1 MIALANDRFL
11 RAARGQE
18 VDATPIWMMRQAGRV
33 LPEYRALRKDHSFL
47 EVAHDPALCAEVTT
61 QPVDRLNV
69 DAAILFSD
77 ILLPAEAMGIGMR
90 FDPGPKLDRQVGPGD
105 GPATMRRPRPKEDW
119 TYLHD
124 CIQATLKRLDG
135 RVPLIGFC
143 GSPFTVACYLIDGG
157 GSKNWVG
164 TRRWMNTDPEG
175 FREFLFFLGEC
186 LADWL
191 QVQIDAGVH
200 AVQVFDSWASLL
212 SPAGMERF
220 SLPAVN
226 RILNQLKIPDDFPT
240 IYFAP
245 GAGTS
250 LRAQSRV
257 GARMIGLDWRVN
269 LRTVRSVF
277 QDLPLQGNLDPGL
290 LLGSEAEIE
299 AGVRSV
305 LQDAQGGAHVFN
317 LGHGV
322 IPETP
327 VENAE
332 LVVRLVHEISREGAQ

>member
-1 MIALANDRFL
+1 
-11 RAARGQE
+11 
-18 VDATPIWMMRQAGRV
+18 
-33 LPEYRALRKDHSFL
+33 
-47 EVAHDPALCAEVTT
+47 
-61 QPVDRLNV
+61 
-69 DAAILFSD
+69 
-77 ILLPAEAMGIGMR
+77 
-90 FDPGPKLDRQVGPGD
+90 
-105 GPATMRRPRPKEDW
+105 MRRPVPKEDW
-119 TYLHD
+119 AFLHN
-124 CIQATLKRLDG
+124 CIRATLDRLDG

-157 GSKNWVG
+157 GSKNWVK
-164 TRRWMNTDPEG
+164 TRTWMNTDPEG
-175 FREFLFFLGEC
+175 FRDFLFFLGEC

-200 AVQVFDSWASLL
+200 AIQVFDSWASLL

-226 RILNQLKIPDDFPT
+226 RLLLKLDIPKDFPT

-257 GARMIGLDWRVN
+257 GARMIGVDWRVN

-277 QDLPLQGNLDPGL
+277 QDIPLQGNLDPGL
-290 LLGSEAEIE
+290 LLGSPEELE
-299 AGVRSV
+299 AGVRAV
-305 LQDAQGGAHVFN
+305 LSDAGNLPHVFN

-332 LVVRLVHEISREGAQ
+332 LVVKLVHEISREMAS